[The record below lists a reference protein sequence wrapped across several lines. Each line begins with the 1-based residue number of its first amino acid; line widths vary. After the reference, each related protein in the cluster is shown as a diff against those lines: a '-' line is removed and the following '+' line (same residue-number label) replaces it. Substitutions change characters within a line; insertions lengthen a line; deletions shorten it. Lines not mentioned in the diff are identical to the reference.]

1 MRFSHW
7 VVAIQLAV
15 ASLGIPAAAAP
26 AGIKAAAA
34 PSGTHLGALAQGTQA
49 AAGAPSIQVITP
61 LSFGGLLVQPKG
73 GRVTLTATGSL
84 LPEGVGVFPGASPPA
99 EYGRIRLKGPAKA
112 NFHIRIDPATPVLQ
126 GSSGGLV
133 HLAAFLPSLANLY
146 GRFSTAGE
154 AELDLGGTLDVP
166 SRAPA
171 GRYNANVH
179 ILMVADG
186 VPDVTQVLSIYCT
199 LRSPLTLAVLDQLNF
214 AGLAPGPNR
223 GTFNLDAAGGY
234 FSAGTA
240 GPLLV
245 KGTPKPAA
253 IRLTG
258 TAGTRYDILLPKTIF
273 LQGPGVPIP
282 VQNFRCDRALS
293 GSLPD
298 AGLTFH
304 VGAQLV
310 MAQGQ
315 ASGTY
320 SGTFQI
326 SVVYP

>member
-1 MRFSHW
+1 MRFSPW
-7 VVAIQLAV
+7 LVAIQLTV
-15 ASLGIPAAAAP
+15 AALGIPAAAAP
-26 AGIKAAAA
+26 AGIRAAAA
-34 PSGTHLGALAQGTQA
+34 PPGNQLGTLAQGTRA
-49 AAGAPSIQVITP
+49 AAAAPGIQVITP

-73 GRVTLTATGSL
+73 GRATLTAAGSL

-112 NFHIRIDPATPVLQ
+112 DFHIRLDPATPALQ
-126 GSSGGLV
+126 GSSGGV
-133 HLAAFLPSLANLY
+133 VQLAAFHPSLANLY
-146 GRFSTAGE
+146 GRFNSAGE
-154 AELDLGGTLDVP
+154 AELDLGGTLDIP
-166 SRAPA
+166 ARAPA
-171 GRYNANVH
+171 GRYTANVH

-186 VPDVTQVLSIYCT
+186 VPDATQVLPIYCT

-223 GTFNLDAAGGY
+223 GTFSVDAAGGY

-245 KGTPKPAA
+245 KGAPNPAA

-258 TAGTRYDILLPKTIF
+258 AAGTRYDILLPKTIF

-282 VQNFRCDRALS
+282 VQNFTCDRALS
-293 GSLPD
+293 GFLPG
-298 AGLTFH
+298 AGLTLH

-320 SGTFQI
+320 SGAFQI